1 MPEPE
6 REREV
11 KLNSHNA
18 IAVPPY
24 AVEWH
29 SRLIGIPTAQLPM
42 VGEKELLVPGKKAPE
57 KAGRTGYRKNS
68 H

>member
-1 MPEPE
+1 M
-6 REREV
+6 
-11 KLNSHNA
+11 
-18 IAVPPY
+18 
-24 AVEWH
+24 H